1 MPGFILPLGDTQGVE
16 VGDLVQVARD
26 ALADGR
32 LSFGEVVQLGGLLA
46 SKVRQFVGLSGH
58 QKRMVV
64 LGVLEKACSDL
75 LEEKVG
81 TLPEDQREAYRAKI
95 VAAQEFA
102 KDVLP
107 SVLDLAV
114 SAAKGKLDLGSVKRS
129 FWSLLCAGLKCVCK
143 HPAVLVPIAA
153 TPVPVATKAIEAVVA
168 APVPPPSPSPS
179 EEKLA
184 PAPEESAPAEEVR
197 PANTVVESNPQE
209 AP

>member
-26 ALADGR
+26 ALADGH

-58 QKRMVV
+58 QKQKVV
-64 LGVLEKACSDL
+64 LGVLEKACADL
-75 LEEKVG
+75 LEEKLEK
-81 TLPEDQREAYRAKI
+81 LPEDQREAYRAKL

-114 SAAKGKLDLGSVKRS
+114 SAAKGKLDLRSVKKS
-129 FWSLLCAGLKCVCK
+129 CWTVLCAGVKSAAK
-143 HPAVLVPIAA
+143 HPVVLVPI
-153 TPVPVATKAIEAVVA
+153 VATVAPGAAKAIEAAVA
-168 APVPPPSPSPS
+168 APAPAPEVA
-179 EEKLA
+179 EEKSG
-184 PAPEESAPAEEVR
+184 PAPEESVPAEETR

>member
-1 MPGFILPLGDTQGVE
+1 MSGFILPLGDTQGVE
-16 VGDLVQVARD
+16 VGDLVQVAHD
-26 ALADGR
+26 ALADGH

-46 SKVRQFVGLSGH
+46 SKVNRFVGLSGQ
-58 QKRMVV
+58 QKQKIV

-75 LEEKVG
+75 LAKHA
-81 TLPEDQREAYRAKI
+81 EDEAYRVKL

-114 SAAKGKLDLGSVKRS
+114 SVAKGRLDLGQVKKSCWSVLRAA
-129 FWSLLCAGLKCVCK
+129 LRCVSK
-143 HPAVLVPIAA
+143 DLVPLVPIAA
-153 TPVPVATKAIEAVVA
+153 TVFALPEEQEVAKEIKETSEQTQSQVAEEKSVPV
-168 APVPPPSPSPS
+168 
-179 EEKLA
+179 
-184 PAPEESAPAEEVR
+184 PEESVSAEEAR

>member
-16 VGDLVQVARD
+16 VGELVQVARD
-26 ALADGR
+26 ALADGH

-58 QKRMVV
+58 QKKQVV
-64 LGVLEKACSDL
+64 IGVLERACSDL
-75 LEEKVG
+75 LEEKLG
-81 TLPEDQREAYRAKI
+81 KLPEDQRDAYREKLL
-95 VAAQEFA
+95 AAQNFA

-114 SAAKGKLDLGSVKRS
+114 SAAKGKLDLGTVKKS
-129 FWSLLCAGLKCVCK
+129 CLTVLIASLKCICK

-153 TPVPVATKAIEAVVA
+153 SSAPAQEVAKEIEVAVESQPVASEEKS
-168 APVPPPSPSPS
+168 APVP
-179 EEKLA
+179 
-184 PAPEESAPAEEVR
+184 EESVPVEEVR

-209 AP
+209 AV